1 MEHKSN
7 RFVTWTN
14 QQLEKNNWSYRELSR
29 RSDISHTHI
38 AKILNGEREVTWD
51 FAVKISHVFGLPI
64 WDAFLMSGLVS
75 SVPDEIMQN
84 EKERVILELY
94 RKLSPEGQQ
103 EILEFIQYQAHKYQ
117 IL

>member
-1 MEHKSN
+1 
-7 RFVTWTN
+7 
-14 QQLEKNNWSYRELSR
+14 
-29 RSDISHTHI
+29 
-38 AKILNGEREVTWD
+38 
-51 FAVKISHVFGLPI
+51 
-64 WDAFLMSGLVS
+64 MSGLVS